1 MGKSLG
7 SDIFEGKQTIMV
19 ILAKESYPVEWRDLL
34 NLSENNELI
43 KNIYNFFEEK
53 NIIQETKSISDSY
66 FKLSLN
72 FLKKLDGINTDEL
85 VQLVHLIER
94 RTF

>member
-1 MGKSLG
+1 
-7 SDIFEGKQTIMV
+7 MV

-53 NIIQETKSISDSY
+53 IIIKETKSISDSY

-85 VQLVHLIER
+85 VQLVHLIEK